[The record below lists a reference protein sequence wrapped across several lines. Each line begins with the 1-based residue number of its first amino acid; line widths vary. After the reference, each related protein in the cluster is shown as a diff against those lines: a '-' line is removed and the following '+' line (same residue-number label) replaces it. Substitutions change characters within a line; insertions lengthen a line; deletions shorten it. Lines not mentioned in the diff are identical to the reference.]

1 MNEIIKI
8 SCRDFVRLYS
18 SFSLNKCHYYCI
30 HFITLSNAHTIFLTK
45 IITITTTIERKN
57 DGKNDRR
64 NEKSTLSAEVGNQKL
79 VLDQNLKKNKEQKER
94 KKASKQANQRKIF
107 VRK

>member
-8 SCRDFVRLYS
+8 SCRGFVRLYS
-18 SFSLNKCHYYCI
+18 SFSLNKCHYCI
-30 HFITLSNAHTIFLTK
+30 HFITLSNAHTLFPTK
-45 IITITTTIERKN
+45 IITITITTTTERKK

-79 VLDQNLKKNKEQKER
+79 VLDQT
-94 KKASKQANQRKIF
+94 
-107 VRK
+107 